1 MIKTLFYFVQHCAD
15 KVASYLPD
23 PLLLVMRLYWG
34 WQFFVTG
41 KGKLLNLDQ
50 TAEFFATLNLPLPK
64 LQALLAGSTEC
75 FGGVLLAIGLF
86 SRLVSVPLMFTMI
99 VAYLTAHLDV
109 VKGIFEDSDSF
120 VSAPPFLFLLTSVI
134 VFTFGPGRFSVDGL
148 LNKRNK

>member
-1 MIKTLFYFVQHCAD
+1 MIKFAQEKVD
-15 KVASYLPD
+15 KIASHLPD

-41 KGKLLNLDQ
+41 RGKLMHLDE
-50 TAEFFATLNLPLPK
+50 TAEFFATLHLPLPK

-75 FGGVLLAIGLF
+75 LGGLFLAAGLF

-109 VKGIFEDSDSF
+109 VKGIFWDPDAF
-120 VSAPPFLFLLTSVI
+120 VTEAPFLFLLTSVM
-134 VFTFGPGRFSVDGL
+134 VFTFGPGRFSLDGL
-148 LNKRNK
+148 LRKKSAES